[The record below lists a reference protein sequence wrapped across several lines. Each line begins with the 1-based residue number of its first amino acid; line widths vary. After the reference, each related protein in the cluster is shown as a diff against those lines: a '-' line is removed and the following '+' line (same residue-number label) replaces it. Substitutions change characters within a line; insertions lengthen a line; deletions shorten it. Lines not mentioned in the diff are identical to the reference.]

1 MEKRY
6 VEKLKLIAEKDPT
19 MAAMLLQNITGK
31 FALLPGEQKKVEEER
46 NMRLAATNV
55 FGGALHPTCLGAQA
69 YQWEDGMQ
77 WLIDTSGG
85 MGWDDGK
92 HWLAKRWLHR
102 LKTSRSLRQTAL
114 GLPSRV
120 AVGREDDEFLDELQS
135 ALNMKSEPTAASHD
149 ERQAPDAA
157 ATSQERLELG
167 EEEMMEEEEK
177 SEEEEEVVEVVG
189 VEIEV

>member
-1 MEKRY
+1 MGKRY
-6 VEKLKLIAEKDPT
+6 MEKLKLIAEENPM
-19 MAAMLLQNITGK
+19 MAAMRMQNITGK
-31 FALLPGEQKKVEEER
+31 FALLPGEEKEVEEER
-46 NMRLAATNV
+46 NLRLAATKF

-69 YQWEDGMQ
+69 YEWEDGMQ

-120 AVGREDDEFLDELQS
+120 AVGREDDELHDELGS
-135 ALNMKSEPTAASHD
+135 ALDMKTEH
-149 ERQAPDAA
+149 EAPDAA
-157 ATSQERLELG
+157 ATSQERLELEAAISHDEG
-167 EEEMMEEEEK
+167 AL
-177 SEEEEEVVEVVG
+177 VQ
-189 VEIEV
+189 